1 MPAWLTPLLYY
12 AASMLYIYM
21 TYALSQSQT
30 PPLWFGT
37 DAAERSVRLWLYTNS
52 LVAGGFLLFAVHR
65 GGVGVFSWARKHLLL
80 VTAAGTLAIFSSM
93 GTTASL
99 PALCLLML
107 TAGYFAGGAHYVC
120 RRRPLCQC
128 HDHPRP
134 FPWKVSGRCHHA
146 DRFDS
151 VSALIRRQGRIRVSA
166 HAGAALSVFSC
177 LPLIYS
183 A

>member
-1 MPAWLTPLLYY
+1 MLMPAWLTSLLYY

-30 PPLWFGT
+30 PPLWFGA

-80 VTAAGTLAIFSSM
+80 VTAAGVLAIFSSM

-99 PALCLLML
+99 PAL
-107 TAGYFAGGAHYVC
+107 VC
-120 RRRPLCQC
+120 
-128 HDHPRP
+128 
-134 FPWKVSGRCHHA
+134 
-146 DRFDS
+146 
-151 VSALIRRQGRIRVSA
+151 
-166 HAGAALSVFSC
+166 SC
-177 LPLIYS
+177 
-183 A
+183 

>member
-1 MPAWLTPLLYY
+1 MPAWLPPLFYY

-80 VTAAGTLAIFSSM
+80 VTAAGVLAIFSSM

-99 PALCLLML
+99 PALGLLML
-107 TAGYFAGGAHYVC
+107 TAGYFAGGAHYVSAMTITA
-120 RRRPLCQC
+120 
-128 HDHPRP
+128 P
-134 FPWKVSGRCHHA
+134 FRGRFLGGAITLTVLIQYLLSSG
-146 DRFDS
+146 
-151 VSALIRRQGRIRVSA
+151 G
-166 HAGAALSVFSC
+166 
-177 LPLIYS
+177 
-183 A
+183 